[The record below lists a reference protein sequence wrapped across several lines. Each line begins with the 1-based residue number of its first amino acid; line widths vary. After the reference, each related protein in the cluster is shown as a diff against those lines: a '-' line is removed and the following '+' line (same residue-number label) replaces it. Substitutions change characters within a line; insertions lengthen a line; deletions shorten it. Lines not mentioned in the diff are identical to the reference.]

1 MGSPSVLLVVVSRF
15 CVQEVLQ
22 FQSSC
27 FLRRVDM
34 SSFPVSD
41 LVVRKE
47 AGHEY
52 LMFTEMGWSICS
64 ICWIIYCNLA

>member
-52 LMFTEMGWSICS
+52 LMFTRWVGAFVAFVGSFTVI
-64 ICWIIYCNLA
+64 